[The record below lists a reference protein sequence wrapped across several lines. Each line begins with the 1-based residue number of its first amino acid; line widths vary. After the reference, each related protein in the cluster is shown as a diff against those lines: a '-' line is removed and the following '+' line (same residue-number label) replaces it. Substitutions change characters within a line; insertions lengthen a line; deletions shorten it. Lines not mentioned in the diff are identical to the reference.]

1 MREKKTVYYTDEL
14 RDDFAGTKIETRQ
27 IGADYPYVRKNPF
40 WSVAEAFMYRCFA
53 TPLVFLIAKLVYGL
67 RIKNRKAIRRLK
79 KTGFYLYGNHTQSF
93 MDAAV
98 PTLVAFPKKTY
109 IVASADAVS
118 IKGIVTL
125 VQMFGGIPIP
135 TSVKALREFRETL
148 SLRVGQRRAVALYP
162 ESHIWPW
169 YTGIRPFGDSSFDY
183 PVKDN
188 VPCVAFTTTYR
199 RRKIFKNGKPLIT
212 VTVSEPF
219 YPDPSLPRQAA
230 RRDLRDRAYSFM
242 CGVAS
247 APGNYEY
254 VKYVKKED

>member
-1 MREKKTVYYTDEL
+1 M
-14 RDDFAGTKIETRQ
+14 
-27 IGADYPYVRKNPF
+27 
-40 WSVAEAFMYRCFA
+40 M
-53 TPLVFLIAKLVYGL
+53 
-67 RIKNRKAIRRLK
+67 NR
-79 KTGFYLYGNHTQSF
+79 
-93 MDAAV
+93 
-98 PTLVAFPKKTY
+98 
-109 IVASADAVS
+109 
-118 IKGIVTL
+118 
-125 VQMFGGIPIP
+125 
-135 TSVKALREFRETL
+135 
-148 SLRVGQRRAVALYP
+148 RRAVALYP

-219 YPDPSLPRQAA
+219 YPGPSLPRQAA